1 MNARPEVTTI
11 THEDTTG
18 FAPASECW
26 CAYMDSYDG
35 SPGQHIGKGAT
46 EAEAI
51 ADLQEQLD
59 SEDDVPESPL
69 LRMHMRREYR

>member
-1 MNARPEVTTI
+1 MNIR
-11 THEDTTG
+11 THYDPPPIPMRDSDWSAYDDDT
-18 FAPASECW
+18 
-26 CAYMDSYDG
+26 YDG
-35 SPGQHIGKGAT
+35 PGSLIGWGAT

>member
-1 MNARPEVTTI
+1 MAHII
-11 THEDTTG
+11 THQDTTG
-18 FAPASECW
+18 FAPALECW
-26 CAYMDSYDG
+26 CAYDDNTYDG

-51 ADLQEQLD
+51 ADLQEQID
-59 SEDDVPESPL
+59 SDDDAPESPL